1 MEDIEIEN
9 LRKKI
14 LGEGIVDMGNE
25 NGLNKIGRYKIG
37 MVIKKEE
44 GNNIKVVEDKMRNVF
59 EKYRRKGRF
68 EKLR

>member
-25 NGLNKIGRYKIG
+25 KGLNKIGRYKIG